1 MQRVRWT
8 VHTNAVA
15 WAVEQV
21 DVGAENVL
29 GRKGVHRCPHC
40 HLVAATQVLN

>member
-1 MQRVRWT
+1 M
-8 VHTNAVA
+8 VHTNAMA

-29 GRKGVHRCPHC
+29 GWKGVRRCPRR